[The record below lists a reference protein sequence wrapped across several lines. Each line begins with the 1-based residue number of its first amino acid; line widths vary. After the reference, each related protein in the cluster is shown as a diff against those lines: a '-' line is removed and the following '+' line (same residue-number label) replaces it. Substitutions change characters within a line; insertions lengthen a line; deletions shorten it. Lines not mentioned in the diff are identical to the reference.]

1 MHVPSRRLVVA
12 LALGLTVTACAPDAS
27 SISPAP
33 AIPSAIA
40 SPIPGG
46 TSSLTATG
54 GYFAVSVADLEAS
67 ERWYEEKLGLE
78 VTLRPPAAAG
88 VSVVVLRGNGLIV
101 ELIHQESGPS
111 GSIAPTPGG
120 SATPNGIVKAGV
132 IVDDL
137 DAVVAM
143 LRARDVPI
151 LFGPFAATA
160 QQPAN
165 LIIED
170 NEANLIQFIGQ

>member
-1 MHVPSRRLVVA
+1 M
-12 LALGLTVTACAPDAS
+12 
-27 SISPAP
+27 
-33 AIPSAIA
+33 
-40 SPIPGG
+40 
-46 TSSLTATG
+46 
-54 GYFAVSVADLEAS
+54 
-67 ERWYEEKLGLE
+67 
-78 VTLRPPAAAG
+78 
-88 VSVVVLRGNGLIV
+88 V

-111 GSIAPTPGG
+111 GSIAPTPGDH
-120 SATPNGIVKAGV
+120 ATLNGIVKAGV

-151 LFGPFAATA
+151 LFGPFPATA